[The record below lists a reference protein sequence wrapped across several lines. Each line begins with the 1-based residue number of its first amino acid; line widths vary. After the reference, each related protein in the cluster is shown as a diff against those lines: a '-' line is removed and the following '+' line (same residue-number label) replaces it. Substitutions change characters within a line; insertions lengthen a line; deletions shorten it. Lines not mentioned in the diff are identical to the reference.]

1 MLRNHGK
8 QRKPIGFGSKTK
20 IPNRVGIE
28 LRPQI
33 ADECVEYGHFE
44 GDSIV
49 SKEHNAITITLTEKK
64 TMQQF
69 IVPIAEMKAEV
80 VANAIISVLKN
91 QRMPI
96 RTLTVDNGWEFT
108 EHELITKELGCG
120 VYFARPYCS
129 TDKALVENHNRLIR
143 DFVPKGTDF
152 KTIPDNYWAWIQDV
166 LNRRPREKFGFKSPN
181 EMVAQEIA
189 SWCA

>member
-1 MLRNHGK
+1 M
-8 QRKPIGFGSKTK
+8 
-20 IPNRVGIE
+20 
-28 LRPQI
+28 
-33 ADECVEYGHFE
+33 DECIEYGHFE
-44 GDSIV
+44 GDGIV

-69 IVPIAEMKAEV
+69 IIPISEMKANT

-91 QRMPI
+91 QRVPI
-96 RTLTVDNGWEFT
+96 KTLTVDNGWEFT

-143 DFVPKGTDF
+143 NFVPKGTDF
-152 KTIPDNYWAWIQDV
+152 KMIPDEYWTWIQDC
-166 LNRRPREKFGFKSPN
+166 LNNRPREKFGFKTPN
-181 EMVAQEIA
+181 EMAAQELA
-189 SWCA
+189 SWCN

>member
-8 QRKPIGFGSKTK
+8 PRKPIGFGSKTK

-69 IVPIAEMKAEV
+69 IVSIADVKA
-80 VANAIISVLKN
+80 
-91 QRMPI
+91 M
-96 RTLTVDNGWEFT
+96 T
-108 EHELITKELGCG
+108 H
-120 VYFARPYCS
+120 
-129 TDKALVENHNRLIR
+129 
-143 DFVPKGTDF
+143 
-152 KTIPDNYWAWIQDV
+152 
-166 LNRRPREKFGFKSPN
+166 FGKSSK
-181 EMVAQEIA
+181 IKY
-189 SWCA
+189 